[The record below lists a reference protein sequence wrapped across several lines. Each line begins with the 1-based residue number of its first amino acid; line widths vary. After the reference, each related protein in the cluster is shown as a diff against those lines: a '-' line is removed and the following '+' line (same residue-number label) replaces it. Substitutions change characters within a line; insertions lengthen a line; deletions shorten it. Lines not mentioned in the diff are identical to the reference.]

1 MSKFDSAIK
10 KIDGND
16 YKAKFVIH
24 LGIDFDDLSKM
35 EEHHQGNWE
44 NETPTHEELTS
55 SIMDEVLSWLN
66 DLRFSVAIEWEEE

>member
-1 MSKFDSAIK
+1 MSTFDSAIK

-24 LGIDFDDLSKM
+24 LGIAFDDLSKM
-35 EEHHQGNWE
+35 QEHHQDNWE
-44 NETPTHEELTS
+44 NETPTYDELTS

>member
-1 MSKFDSAIK
+1 MSEFDSAIK

-24 LGIDFDDLSKM
+24 LGIDFDDLGKM

-44 NETPTHEELTS
+44 NETPTYDELTS